1 MYVEVQILLCLVK
14 PKQRKEDAMVKK
26 VVEFRTLLNYALLF
40 TLSFSLSCA
49 AATSTV
55 TVVDQNNK
63 PVSNAVVAFLPVPNE
78 LNTSP
83 SVTATTHQETA
94 KHAATGSIQS
104 DGEQVAIMDQ
114 VDRQFLPRV
123 IAIQKGQRV
132 KFPNSDDIRH
142 HVYSFSPT
150 KPFEIKL
157 YKGSN
162 VDPVLFDKAGIGT
175 LGCNIHDGM
184 VGHIYVSD
192 GEITS
197 VSDSNGIASFDQLV
211 PESVIVWHKDLSI
224 DGSLKVKVMLEESDS
239 TSIASVKLVRRAPPT
254 KKRTFGASRFGG

>member
-1 MYVEVQILLCLVK
+1 
-14 PKQRKEDAMVKK
+14 MVKQ

-55 TVVDQNNK
+55 TVVDQDNK

-78 LNTSP
+78 LDTSLN
-83 SVTATTHQETA
+83 ATTIADQETVKRA
-94 KHAATGSIQS
+94 DTANI
-104 DGEQVAIMDQ
+104 DNENVAIMDQ
-114 VDRQFLPRV
+114 VDKQFLPRV

-162 VDPVLFDKAGIGT
+162 VEPVLFDKAGIGT
-175 LGCNIHDGM
+175 LGCNIHDDM

-192 GEITS
+192 GEVTS
-197 VSDSNGIASFDQLV
+197 VSDSNGIASFDQSV
-211 PESVIVWHKDLSI
+211 PDTVIVWHEDLSI
-224 DGSLKVKVMLEESDS
+224 DGSLKVKVMLKDSDGTS
-239 TSIASVKLVRRAPPT
+239 TAGVKLVRRAPPP

>member
-1 MYVEVQILLCLVK
+1 MA
-14 PKQRKEDAMVKK
+14 KQ
-26 VVEFRTLLNYALLF
+26 VVEFLALLHYALLLLLG
-40 TLSFSLSCA
+40 LSLPSTSA
-49 AATSTV
+49 ADTV
-55 TVVDQNNK
+55 TVVDQDNQ
-63 PVSNAVVAFLPVPNE
+63 PVSNAVVAFLPIPNE
-78 LNTSP
+78 PNTSFD
-83 SVTATTHQETA
+83 VTATTHLETA
-94 KHAATGSIQS
+94 KHASPANVQGDS
-104 DGEQVAIMDQ
+104 EQVAIMDQ
-114 VDRQFLPRV
+114 VDKQFLPRV

-175 LGCNIHDGM
+175 LGCNIHDNM
-184 VGHIYVSD
+184 VGHVYVSD

-197 VSDSNGIASFDQLV
+197 VSDSNGIASFDQSV
-211 PESVIVWHKDLSI
+211 PESVIVWHEDLSI

-239 TSIASVKLVRRAPPT
+239 TSIANVKLVRRAPPP

>member
-1 MYVEVQILLCLVK
+1 MI
-14 PKQRKEDAMVKK
+14 KQL
-26 VVEFRTLLNYALLF
+26 VEFRTLLNYALLL

-55 TVVDQNNK
+55 TVVDQDNK
-63 PVSNAVVAFLPVPNE
+63 PVSNAVVAFLPIPNE
-78 LNTSP
+78 LNTSLN
-83 SVTATTHQETA
+83 ATTIADQETA
-94 KHAATGSIQS
+94 KRADTANIDS
-104 DGEQVAIMDQ
+104 DNENVAIMDQ
-114 VDRQFLPRV
+114 VDKQFLPRV

-157 YKGSN
+157 YKGSS

-175 LGCNIHDGM
+175 LGCNIHDDM

-192 GEITS
+192 GEVTS
-197 VSDSNGIASFDQLV
+197 VSDSNGIASFDQSV
-211 PESVIVWHKDLSI
+211 PESVIVWHEDLSI
-224 DGSLKVKVMLEESDS
+224 DGSLKVKVILEESDI
-239 TSIASVKLVRRAPPT
+239 TSVASVTLVRRAPPP